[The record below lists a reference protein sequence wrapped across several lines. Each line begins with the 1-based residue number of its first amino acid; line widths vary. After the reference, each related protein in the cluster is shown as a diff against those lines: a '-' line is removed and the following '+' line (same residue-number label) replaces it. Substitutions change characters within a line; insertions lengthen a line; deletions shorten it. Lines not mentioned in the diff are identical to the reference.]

1 MRKAAWK
8 NGAKGLARPLARM
21 ARHWSWKI
29 KLLLDPARRA
39 VEGLRARA

>member
-8 NGAKGLARPLARM
+8 TGAKGFARPLARM

-39 VEGLRARA
+39 AEVLRAKA

>member
-8 NGAKGLARPLARM
+8 TGAKGFARPLARM

-29 KLLLDPARRA
+29 QLLLDPGRRA
-39 VEGLRARA
+39 AEVLRAKA

>member
-8 NGAKGLARPLARM
+8 TGAKGFARPLARM

-29 KLLLDPARRA
+29 ALLLDPARRA
-39 VEGLRARA
+39 VAALRARP